1 MKTDGQEFLQE
12 LSHFPPHSFE
22 SIFSKSS
29 SRLGLGRTLKRK
41 ELRLLCR
48 AAFMAALCNIAMNR
62 IGDFRGRMNPA
73 REANR
78 ARLEIGFMSARN
90 RFTSTAGWR
99 NLPAA
104 NRGSIQRL
112 FLRVHVRPENLAS

>member
-1 MKTDGQEFLQE
+1 MKKDGQEFLEQ
-12 LSHFPPHSFE
+12 LSGSPPYSFE
-22 SIFSKSS
+22 NVFSKTSA
-29 SRLGLGRTLKRK
+29 RLGLGCALKRN

-48 AAFMAALCNIAMNR
+48 AAFIAALCNIAMNR
-62 IGDFRGRMNPA
+62 IGDFRRRMNPA

-78 ARLEIGFMSARN
+78 TRLEIGFMSARD

-99 NLPAA
+99 NLPAS

-112 FLRVHVRPENLAS
+112 FLRVHVRQENLTS